1 MSLYKFAN
9 ASIGVGNYAG
19 EAARPYVAAAIL
31 SADTIAN
38 NYVSVMQNVHSQA
51 QLRKFSGVSI
61 AAQTCTFTPGASN
74 ELTLESVTLTTSP
87 LQVNEQVCNKDLRAT
102 WEGMQMNGQN
112 SPAPADFTTYVAQY
126 VAAKT
131 AEAIEINLWGGNFD
145 PTDSSLTGGGILGS
159 SFDGLWHHI
168 VDAQASLG
176 YDAEVAGAFTADADA
191 TTGILTHL
199 QDVVNNA
206 PSEIQADANAVIY
219 LSRKSLFLLQRAMA
233 GTSIFQAN
241 ASDTT
246 GYAAAAYSP
255 TFVGEARPLTY
266 MGFPIVAASGCPND
280 TVLFCNPNQLYF
292 GTDLLTDHIN
302 ASILNLRDVTG
313 DDVTRVIMQFS
324 GGTQIVDAGSLAV
337 ARRTS

>member
-1 MSLYKFAN
+1 MSQYHFAN
-9 ASIGVGNYAG
+9 ASIGVGSYAG

-38 NYVSVMQNVHSQA
+38 GYVSVMQNVHSVA
-51 QLRKFSGVSI
+51 QLRKFTGVSI
-61 AAQTCTFTPGASN
+61 AAQTCGFTPGASN
-74 ELTLESVTLTTSP
+74 ELTLDSVALTTTA

-112 SPAPADFTTYVAQY
+112 SAAPADFTTYVAQY
-126 VAAKT
+126 VAAKV
-131 AEAIEINLWGGNFD
+131 AENIEINLWGGNFD
-145 PTDSSLTGGGILGS
+145 PTDSSLSGGGELGTA
-159 SFDGLWHHI
+159 FDGLWHHI

-176 YDAEVAGAFTADADA
+176 WDAEVSGAFTADADGS
-191 TTGILTHL
+191 TGVLTHL
-199 QDVVNNA
+199 STVVNNA
-206 PSEIQADANAVIY
+206 PSVIQSDPNAVIY
-219 LSRKSLFLLQRAMA
+219 VSRKTLFLLQRAMA

-255 TFVGEARPLTY
+255 TFIGENRPTTY
-266 MGFPIVAASGCPND
+266 MGFPIIAAAGCPND

-337 ARRTS
+337 ARRTA